1 MLTRRIAILAL
12 LPALASAQAQTPP
25 DYGYQFATV
34 GAVNNPAFNDPSYP
48 FFSPTLGRGSVS
60 YQYRIA
66 KTEVSTGQWVEFL
79 NTFSNYATPHRQWDS
94 MFGPTFWG
102 AFEYSTSPAGGTI
115 FKVSSAPNAV
125 SYPVGGISWYMAAL
139 YCNWLNN
146 GKSSDPNSLITGAYD
161 TRTWG
166 TGSNGLLTDAPTHLA
181 TAKYWIPTLDEQMK
195 AFYYDPHKTTNN
207 GWWKYNTTS
216 DTRAIPGPPGVG
228 QTSAGYH
235 PEDTFSEWQI
245 PLGSYPDTQ
254 SPWGLLDTSGG
265 AAEWNEEAWAPTRF
279 LGRLYMGSPAG
290 DFADRDNLYY
300 TGSGSPDI
308 ADSEMG
314 FRIASSVP
322 SPSAIVPVVAV
333 VGFTLSRR
341 RRSCSRD

>member
-1 MLTRRIAILAL
+1 MHTRHLAILAPL
-12 LPALASAQAQTPP
+12 VLPILALAQTPP

-34 GAVNNPAFNDPSYP
+34 GAVNNPAFQDPTYP
-48 FFSPTLGRGSVS
+48 DFTPTIGRGSVS
-60 YQYRIA
+60 YEYRIA

-79 NTFSNYATPHRQWDS
+79 NTFSNYATPHPQWDS

-102 AFEYSTSPAGGTI
+102 AHEYSTSPAGGTI
-115 FKVSSAPNAV
+115 YRLSSAPNAANF
-125 SYPVGGISWYMAAL
+125 PVGGISWYMAAL

-166 TGSNGLLTDAPTHLA
+166 TGSNGLLTDTPTHQA
-181 TAKYWIPTLDEQMK
+181 GAKYWIPTLDEQMK
-195 AFYYDPHKTTNN
+195 AFYYDPHKSTNG
-207 GWWKYNTTS
+207 GWWKYDTTS

-265 AAEWNEEAWAPTRF
+265 AAEWNEEAWAPGRF
-279 LGRLYMGSPAG
+279 KFRLWMGSPAG
-290 DFADRDNLYY
+290 DYADQDNVYY
-300 TGSGSPDI
+300 TGGGTPGAPYSD
-308 ADSEMG
+308 MG
-314 FRIASSVP
+314 FRIASAVP
-322 SPSAIVPVVAV
+322 APASGLIVA
-333 VGFTLSRR
+333 GMMFLSRSRR
-341 RRSCSRD
+341 R